1 MKSTRYLRVNQCGRY
16 AICSTTH
23 MRWALQM
30 ERLGET
36 VAIGLLQMYYR
47 FHVKA
52 LLPELQTTMKEHFD
66 ECQHKKPHIVEW

>member
-1 MKSTRYLRVNQCGRY
+1 
-16 AICSTTH
+16 

-36 VAIGLLQMYYR
+36 VAIVLLQMYYR

-52 LLPELQTTMKEHFD
+52 LSPELQTTMKEHFD
-66 ECQHKKPHIVEW
+66 ECQDKKSHIVEW